1 MDLNNPDNAE
11 YYFLKKTFSK
21 EMDETDLKEKVW
33 SVCVVHTA
41 EAKGERMLKELH
53 LLFFKNIYMNI
64 TTIIISIFLA
74 VSVSLDFKSILYFT
88 VNILMKHIQFLKAK
102 IQRTGYFPWILY

>member
-1 MDLNNPDNAE
+1 MLSIF
-11 YYFLKKTFSK
+11 FLKKNFSK

-53 LLFFKNIYMNI
+53 LLF
-64 TTIIISIFLA
+64 
-74 VSVSLDFKSILYFT
+74 
-88 VNILMKHIQFLKAK
+88 
-102 IQRTGYFPWILY
+102 